1 MTLCI
6 HPIPAF
12 QDNYIWT
19 IHNET
24 NAIVV
29 DPGEST
35 PVENYLAKHQLK
47 LQAILITHHHH
58 DHINGI
64 ESLLQQWNCDV
75 YGPAD
80 SRIQCKY
87 IKVKEQ
93 DLVAIDALK
102 LNFKVIET
110 PGHTLTHICYFNDK
124 WLFSGDTLFS
134 IGCGRM
140 FEGTAEMYVES
151 LQKLKQLDAETALY
165 CTHEYTSSNLDFA
178 LAIEPENPA
187 LLAYNKQVSELRSAG
202 KVSLPS
208 SLKTELKLN
217 PFLRANDPILQKHLT
232 TKFNQHCGDEVSCFA
247 LLRKLKDNF

>member
-29 DPGEST
+29 DPGESA

-58 DHINGI
+58 DHINGV

-87 IKVKEQ
+87 IRVKEQ

-165 CTHEYTSSNLDFA
+165 CT
-178 LAIEPENPA
+178 
-187 LLAYNKQVSELRSAG
+187 LLH
-202 KVSLPS
+202 P
-208 SLKTELKLN
+208 
-217 PFLRANDPILQKHLT
+217 
-232 TKFNQHCGDEVSCFA
+232 
-247 LLRKLKDNF
+247 